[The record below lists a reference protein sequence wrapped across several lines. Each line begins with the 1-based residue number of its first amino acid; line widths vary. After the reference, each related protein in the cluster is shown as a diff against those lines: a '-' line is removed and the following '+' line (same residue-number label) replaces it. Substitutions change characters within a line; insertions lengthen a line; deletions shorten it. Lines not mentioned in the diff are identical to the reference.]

1 MKERT
6 LAASILVAVFALVLA
21 VSVAEGDL
29 PSQVLSPVDGP
40 LEVVSTL
47 GDCSNTQWCFNQHQ
61 TGGHVAGGGICGADD
76 TYAWDA
82 NLNTPSHDSDYNQPV
97 YAVAP
102 GSSPNIWRL
111 QKCRRSR
118 PARCS

>member
-1 MKERT
+1 MEIESKHICKGKGIKMIRRN
-6 LAASILVAVFALVLA
+6 LVISILVVFALASA
-21 VSVAEGDL
+21 VSAQGAG

-47 GDCSNTQWCFNQHQ
+47 GDCSNTLWCFNQHQ
-61 TGGHVAGGGICGADD
+61 TGGHVTGGGICGADD

-102 GSSPNIWRL
+102 GIVT
-111 QKCRRSR
+111 
-118 PARCS
+118 